1 MANIYLRSPKYIAA
15 NAPANAVK
23 VRLELT
29 IAFSLN
35 IYTLEKTTS
44 AGSSVL
50 FEVSELFRDYLTIGI
65 NFDSSH
71 STPYDY
77 TLTFLN
83 SSDGVISTSTDSGF
97 INDGYTYF
105 EEPDGVL
112 DGRSYLQ
119 SNNVVYRLED
129 SDVRI
134 PIDRNETSR
143 VTYLKGSDIVSS
155 ENITTS
161 IANNIYYIGKNQD
174 SFKDRVE
181 SDGGIF
187 EGNICI
193 QRFDDNIDLNGVDTI
208 IIEGT
213 NSTDRVSV
221 KTISECR
228 YTPAKVRFVNRFGA
242 VQDVWFFKK
251 SIESLSTKTEKY
263 KSNFITNVGTYDRS
277 SHQYKTFN
285 VQGNKKITLNTG
297 YVDESYNEVM
307 QELLL
312 SEQVWMEMDDVTT
325 PMNVDTKSLTFKTS
339 VNDKLVDYKLDL
351 SFAYDTINNIR

>member
-15 NAPANAVK
+15 TAPTNAVK
-23 VRLELT
+23 VQLELVVD
-29 IAFSLN
+29 SSS

-50 FEVSELFRDYLTIGI
+50 FEVSELLRDYLDLSVDT
-65 NFDSSH
+65 DSTH
-71 STPYDY
+71 STPYSY
-77 TLTFLN
+77 VLTFFN
-83 SSDGVISTSTDSGF
+83 SSSGF
-97 INDGYTYF
+97 ISISSDTGFMNDGYTYF

-112 DGRSYLQ
+112 NGRSYLQ
-119 SNNVVYRLED
+119 SNNIIYRLED

-143 VTYLKGSDIVSS
+143 VTYLKSGEIVSS

-161 IANNIYYIGKNQD
+161 VANNIYYIGKNQD

-187 EGNICI
+187 EGNKCI
-193 QRFDDNIDLNGVDTI
+193 QRFDDDIDLNSVDTI

-213 NSTDRVSV
+213 NSIDKINV

-242 VQDVWFFKK
+242 IQDLWFFKK

-263 KSNFITNVGTYDRS
+263 KSNFITSVGTYNRL
-277 SHQYKTFN
+277 SHQYKTFD

-339 VNDKLVDYKLDL
+339 VNDKLVDYKLEL

>member
-15 NAPANAVK
+15 TTPTNAVK
-23 VRLELT
+23 VQLELVVD
-29 IAFSLN
+29 SSS

-44 AGSSVL
+44 SKSSVF
-50 FEVSELFRDYLTIGI
+50 FEVSELFRDYLDLSVNT
-65 NFDSSH
+65 DSTH
-71 STPYDY
+71 STPYNY
-77 TLTFLN
+77 TLTFFN
-83 SSDGVISTSTDSGF
+83 SFDIPLSTLSDGGF
-97 INDGYTYF
+97 LNDGYTYF

-119 SNNVVYRLED
+119 SNNIIYRLED

-143 VTYLKGSDIVSS
+143 VTYLKSGKIVSS

-161 IANNIYYIGKNQD
+161 VVNNIYYIGKNQD

-187 EGNICI
+187 EGNLCI
-193 QRFDDNIDLNGVDTI
+193 QRFDNNIDLNSVDTI

-213 NSTDRVSV
+213 NSTDRIDV

-242 VQDVWFFKK
+242 IQDLWFFKK
-251 SIESLSTKTEKY
+251 SIESLNTKTEKY
-263 KSNFITNVGTYDRS
+263 KSNFITSVGTYDRL

-325 PMNVDTKSLTFKTS
+325 PMNIDTNSLTFKTS